1 MKKFLLP
8 TLLFAPL
15 SLLFAQTE
23 NEQLPLAE
31 LTCKILHPGLTL
43 YPKGATDRAGG
54 DDQADIT
61 YGRFRWTVDPAVRYI
76 TGQVLYRFNPLTP
89 LDQWTLDLSNPIT
102 VDQVRWHGQN
112 ISFDR
117 DGTDELTLY
126 FPQTRPAGVPDSV
139 EIFYRGVPPETGF
152 GSFKTDRHNGA
163 PILWTLSE
171 PFGARDWFPCNQ
183 ELNDKVDSCD
193 IYITAPA
200 GNHPASNGVLVS
212 ETTQN
217 GQTTAHWRTRYPIAA
232 YLLCMAVTD
241 YEVFTDWAP
250 HGSDSIQ
257 VVNYVF
263 PENLAQAQNELA
275 IIGPQMQL
283 FDSLFGPY
291 PFQREKYGHAQFKW
305 GGGMEHQT
313 MSFVVNFNFELL
325 AHELAHQWFGDMV
338 TCASWE
344 DIWLHEGF
352 ATYMAGLCYEHLL
365 PQYWLSYRQIRL
377 DAVVSQPGGL
387 LRVNDTTDLYR
398 IFSGRLS
405 YAKGAL
411 VLHQLRWI
419 LGDAAFFAGARA
431 YLSDPALAYGY
442 ARTADLQRHLEQS
455 SGRDLDDYFAR
466 WYAGEGFPSYTA
478 VWSQDAAGEVTIL
491 LNQTTSM
498 PASVAFFPLPVP
510 VQLIGA
516 AGEDTTIV
524 LDNIYPG
531 QQFVVNPG
539 FGAVQMNIDPELWLI
554 SAGNTVTQVSDAGGT
569 PASPLTEWSVS
580 PNPAS
585 DRLELRLNARRSGRL
600 KAALYTSDGKRLREW
615 PVQISAGPNTV
626 RLELPVLPGGVYQL
640 ALEGSG
646 WREAKAVSVNRGG

>member
-1 MKKFLLP
+1 MKKFLLS
-8 TLLFAPL
+8 TLLFTSL
-15 SLLFAQTE
+15 SLLFSQTRHE
-23 NEQLPLAE
+23 HLPLSE
-31 LTCKILHPGLTL
+31 LSCKYFSSGHHSAPWRV
-43 YPKGATDRAGG
+43 TDRSGG

-61 YGRFRWTVDPAVRYI
+61 YGRFRWTVDPSVRYI
-76 TGQVLYRFNPLTP
+76 AGQVMYRFNPLSP
-89 LDQWTLDLSNPIT
+89 LDSWTLDLSGPIT

-112 ISFDR
+112 IDFDR
-117 DGTDELTLY
+117 TTTDELTLQ
-126 FPQTRPAGVPDSV
+126 FPQTRLAGVMDSV
-139 EIFYRGVPPETGF
+139 EIFYRGVPLETGF
-152 GSFKTDRHNGA
+152 GSFKTDNHNGA

-171 PFGARDWFPCNQ
+171 PYGARDWFPCNQ
-183 ELNDKVDSCD
+183 DLNDKVDSCD

-232 YLLCMAVTD
+232 YLLCMAVTN
-241 YEVFTDWAP
+241 YSVFSHHVP
-250 HGSDSIQ
+250 HYGDSTP
-257 VVNYVF
+257 VLNYVF

-275 IIGPQMQL
+275 VVGPQLQL

-291 PFQREKYGHAQFKW
+291 PFKREKYGHAQFKW

-365 PQYWLSYRQIRL
+365 PQYWLPYRQIRL
-377 DAVVSQPGGL
+377 DAVVSQPGGSV
-387 LRVNDTTDLYR
+387 RVNDTTDLYR

-419 LGDAAFFAGARA
+419 LGDTAFFAGARA
-431 YLSDPALAYGY
+431 YLNDPALAYGY
-442 ARTADLQRHLEQS
+442 ARTTDLQRHLEQS
-455 SGRDLDDYFAR
+455 SGRDLSGYFAR
-466 WYAGEGFPSYTA
+466 WYAGEGYPSYTL
-478 VWSQDAAGEVTIL
+478 VWSQNAANQVTISL
-491 LNQTTSM
+491 SQTTSA
-498 PASVAFFPLPVP
+498 PTSVAFFPLPVP
-510 VQLIGA
+510 VQFVGT

-524 LDNIYPG
+524 LDNTYPG
-531 QQFVVNPG
+531 QQFIVHPN
-539 FGAVQMNIDPELWLI
+539 FEAAQLYIDPEIWLI
-554 SAGNTVTQVSDAGGT
+554 SAGNTVTRVSDAGEL
-569 PASPLTEWSVS
+569 PASPLDAWAVS

-585 DRLELRLNARRSGRL
+585 AGVTLRMNARRPADV
-600 KAALYTSDGKRLREW
+600 KAVLYAPDGKRLREW
-615 PVQISAGPNTV
+615 PLWLIAGENTI
-626 RLELPVLPGGVYQL
+626 RLELPVLPDGVYQL
-640 ALEGSG
+640 ALEGAG
-646 WREAKAVSVNRGG
+646 WHEGRAVSVKRRG